1 MKVDGIV
8 LQALK
13 PLEPPSWTVENR
25 EKAANGE
32 KSFASYLQDALSQVN
47 QLQKQAQLSAMQL
60 AAGEEPDLHRT
71 MVAYEKAALAL
82 QLTIEIRNKL
92 TEAYQEIMRIQM

>member
-8 LQALK
+8 LKALK
-13 PLEPPSWTVENR
+13 PSNPSWTVEEI
-25 EKAANGE
+25 EKAVTDE

-47 QLQKQAQLSAMQL
+47 QLQKQAQLSAL
-60 AAGEEPDLHRT
+60 HGGGRGTDLHAPWWLT
-71 MVAYEKAALAL
+71 KSALVL

-92 TEAYQEIMRIQM
+92 TEAY

>member
-47 QLQKQAQLSAMQL
+47 QLQKQAAISYAVGGGRR
-60 AAGEEPDLHRT
+60 AGSHRT
-71 MVAYEKAALAL
+71 MVAYEKPRWLCS
-82 QLTIEIRNKL
+82 
-92 TEAYQEIMRIQM
+92 